1 MPKQNINQGAPMR
14 VLFNSTVGFPI
25 LLPSPFPQLFLSSL
39 GASGQIIQFD
49 TFCTELDSCLRNL
62 ITCFYMADKLTV
74 FLARLEAPITWL
86 ATGSLDWL
94 LSPSSLWLVS
104 LTSALQLLRYSSD
117 TAYYRHAPLHSANPF
132 TWSVTR
138 SCIIGLTRLTTGLRG
153 RVEAP
158 KSVFEKPVIFL

>member
-1 MPKQNINQGAPMR
+1 MDIYNKNIKQYLFSFVLKKKKETPCQSKTKTKVAPMR
-14 VLFNSTVGFPI
+14 VLFNSTMGFPI

-39 GASGQIIQFD
+39 GASGQIIQ
-49 TFCTELDSCLRNL
+49 TVWHILNRAGQLLEELDNMFLYGRQVN
-62 ITCFYMADKLTV
+62 CFLGQTGGSH
-74 FLARLEAPITWL
+74 PWL

-132 TWSVTR
+132 T
-138 SCIIGLTRLTTGLRG
+138 
-153 RVEAP
+153 
-158 KSVFEKPVIFL
+158 